1 MMTSRF
7 LNIIA
12 AAGLALSIATA
23 ARAAE
28 KIDFILNWVPGGDH
42 SPYFYALEKGLY
54 AEAGLDVS
62 IQPGK
67 GSGMS
72 SQRVGLGK
80 NQLGIAD
87 LATALVAK
95 SKGANLVAV
104 MNVYAN
110 SPYAIYWLKSSGIA
124 GPKDFAGNK
133 LGNPPWD
140 AARVMWPALAKAIG
154 IPATSVSFVNVA
166 PQAKLS
172 ALKSGAIQLTTDFYN
187 GHDLKIRELGDD
199 MGFMAWKE
207 VGINP
212 YGNSII
218 ANGDYL
224 KSNRKAVAAFTAV
237 TQKAFAACVADER
250 PCLDALM
257 RASSGLKLDV
267 QVDQWKRVEELMTDK
282 FTTSVA
288 LGYFDPGRVA
298 DDYKM
303 VETYFKM
310 EKPFDVGG
318 AFTNEFLDRGIKM
331 PK

>member
-1 MMTSRF
+1 MRKTM
-7 LNIIA
+7 LAACAVA
-12 AAGLALSIATA
+12 AAWAGALPAQ
-23 ARAAE
+23 AAE

-42 SPYFYALEKGLY
+42 APYFYALDKGLY
-54 AEAGLDVS
+54 ADAGLEVS
-62 IQPGK
+62 IEPGK

-80 NQLGIAD
+80 NQVGIAD

-95 SKGANLVAV
+95 GKGADVVAV

-110 SPYAIYWLKSSGIA
+110 SPYSIYWLKSSGIA
-124 GPKDFAGNK
+124 TAKDFAGRK

-154 IPATSVSFVNVA
+154 IPVDSVSFVNVS

-172 ALKSGAIQLTTDFYN
+172 ALKSGAIDLTTDFYN

-199 MGFMAWKE
+199 MGFMAWRE

-218 ANGDYL
+218 VNGDFL
-224 KSNRKAVAAFTAV
+224 KSHKDAVAAFVKV
-237 TQKAFAACVADER
+237 TQQAFAACVADEK
-250 PCLDALM
+250 PCIDALM
-257 RASSGLKLDV
+257 KASSGLKKDV
-267 QVDQWKRVEELMTDK
+267 QLDQWKRVEELMTDP
-282 FTTSVA
+282 FTTTVA

-298 DDYKM
+298 DDYKL
-303 VETYFKM
+303 VETYFKL
-310 EKPFDVGG
+310 EKPFD
-318 AFTNEFLDRGIKM
+318 ATTAYTNEFLDRNIKM
-331 PK
+331 TK